1 MFIVIEIQTSNTVAT
16 LVNAYEDRNQA
27 ENKYHAILSAAAV
40 SAVPK
45 HGAVMLTDEG
55 VRLKSECYIHEQPEP
70 EPEPEEEAK
79 K

>member
-1 MFIVIEIQTSNTVAT
+1 MFIVMEIQTSEQVAT
-16 LVNAYEDRNQA
+16 IVNAYDDRNQA

-55 VRLKSECYIHEQPEP
+55 TRLKNECYIHEQEP
-70 EPEPEEEAK
+70 VVEE
-79 K
+79 